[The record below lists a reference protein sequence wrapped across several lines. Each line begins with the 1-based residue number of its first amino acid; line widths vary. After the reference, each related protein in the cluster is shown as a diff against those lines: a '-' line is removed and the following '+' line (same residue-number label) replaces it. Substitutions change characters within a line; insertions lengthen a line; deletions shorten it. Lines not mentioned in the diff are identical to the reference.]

1 MSENNGEQMLATA
14 KEIIRTTSKKLGI
27 DEDIIERI
35 IEPDSIHEVTLQ
47 LERDNGR
54 INPIKAYRIQHNNV
68 LGPYKGGI
76 RFHEGVN
83 RSEVQALATLMS
95 IKTAVVNLPFG
106 GGKGGVVIDP
116 KTLSQAELKRLSQSY
131 VAKLANVIG
140 EDIDIPAPDVN
151 TNPTIMKW
159 MLAEYEKIIGKKSPA
174 TFTGKPLGCGGSLGR
189 MEATG
194 RGGVFAL
201 QELLKRLNADKQRPL
216 SIAIQGFG
224 NVGYFFALIASQLG
238 HRIVAIS
245 DSKGGIMVDN
255 ETDYLDVA
263 AIQRCKK
270 ELAAVAGCYCVGGVC
285 DANKGRKITNKEL
298 LELQVDVLVPAALEN
313 VITTQNMSNIKA
325 KFIVEMANG
334 PISAEAGEF
343 LYRNGVTIVPDVLA
357 NAGGVIVSYLEW
369 VQGKQRY
376 WWTEDRVNAELEK
389 IMVAAFSD
397 VWTHAKEKNISLTES
412 AFQVAIQ
419 RIVSAL

>member
-14 KEIIRTTSKKLGI
+14 KGIIRTTSQKLGI
-27 DEDIIERI
+27 DEDVIERI
-35 IEPDSIHEVTLQ
+35 IEPDSIHEVTLP
-47 LERDNGR
+47 LERDDGKITTVR
-54 INPIKAYRIQHNNV
+54 AFRIQHNNV

-106 GGKGGVVIDP
+106 GGKGGIIIDP
-116 KTLSQAELKRLSQSY
+116 KTLSNTELKRLSQMY
-131 VAKLANVIG
+131 AAKFTNVIG

-159 MLAEYEKIIGKKSPA
+159 MLAEYEKIIGRKSPA

-201 QELLKRLNADKQRPL
+201 QELLKRLNIDKQRSL

-224 NVGYFFALIASQLG
+224 NVGYFFGLIASQLG
-238 HRIVAIS
+238 HRIIAIS
-245 DSKGGIMVDN
+245 DSKGAIMVDN
-255 ETDYLDVA
+255 DIDSLDFA
-263 AIQRCKK
+263 AIQQCKK
-270 ELAAVAGCYCVGGVC
+270 ESGTVAGCYCVGGVC
-285 DANKGRKITNKEL
+285 DINKGKKITNEEL
-298 LELQVDVLVPAALEN
+298 LELEVDVLVPAALEN
-313 VITTQNMSNIKA
+313 VITRQNMENIKA
-325 KFIVEMANG
+325 KIIVEMANG
-334 PISAEAGEF
+334 PISAEAGQF
-343 LYRNGVTIVPDVLA
+343 LYKNGATIVPDVLA

-376 WWTEDRVNAELEK
+376 WWTEDKVNAELEK
-389 IMVAAFSD
+389 IMVSAFSD
-397 VWTHAKEKNISLTES
+397 VWTHAKEKKISLTES
-412 AFQVAIQ
+412 AFQVAVQ
-419 RIVSAL
+419 RIVAAL